1 MIHHGRP
8 SAVTAADRV
17 RSWASAH
24 RVPVTEVDVWQPDQ
38 LATTRRNSVDEAAAS
53 GHPDLIVTIGGDGT
67 FLRGARIAAQDDVPV
82 LGVNVGRVGF
92 LTEVEPEEIES
103 ALAAFVAG
111 KATLDERLMLT
122 MRASRPL
129 DIPAGLQAML
139 CYGRGPLLP
148 PPPPR
153 TTPPDGQALPD
164 GQTPANQQTPANHR
178 PPPNHPPPDGH
189 PTPNG
194 RSGVELDVTAVNDIV
209 FEKLARDRQ
218 ASLGVYVDGT
228 LFASYSADALIV
240 ASPTGSTAYNFA
252 AGGPIV
258 SPRVRALVFTPVA
271 AHMVFNRSLVVG
283 ADEEITVRVMEHSGQ
298 VVVSVDGQLRG
309 VLDPGDWVGV
319 IPAPRLARLVRL
331 RPSDFYS
338 RLRSRFGLS
347 DAPAAV
353 ADASTGLTSP

>member
-1 MIHHGRP
+1 
-8 SAVTAADRV
+8 
-17 RSWASAH
+17 
-24 RVPVTEVDVWQPDQ
+24 
-38 LATTRRNSVDEAAAS
+38 
-53 GHPDLIVTIGGDGT
+53 
-67 FLRGARIAAQDDVPV
+67 V

-92 LTEVEPEEIES
+92 LTEVEPDEIEA
-103 ALAAFVAG
+103 ALAAFIAG
-111 KATLDERLMLT
+111 EATLDERLMLT

-148 PPPPR
+148 PPPRRR
-153 TTPPDGQALPD
+153 TA
-164 GQTPANQQTPANHR
+164 A
-178 PPPNHPPPDGH
+178 DGH
-189 PTPNG
+189 T
-194 RSGVELDVTAVNDIV
+194 GVDLDVTAVNDIV

-218 ASLGVYVDGT
+218 ASLGVYVEGT

-283 ADEEITVRVMEHSGQ
+283 ADEEITVRVLAHSGQ

-309 VLDPGDWVGV
+309 VLDPGDWVTV
-319 IPAPRLARLVRL
+319 TPAPRLARLIRL

-353 ADASTGLTSP
+353 ADDAPATDGVPAAVVDGVPAAVVEGVPR

>member
-1 MIHHGRP
+1 VHSDSTPAARTCTRIGLVIHHGRP
-8 SAVTAADRV
+8 AAVAAADRV
-17 RSWASAH
+17 RGWARAH
-24 RVPVTEVDVWQPDQ
+24 RVAVTEVDVWQPDP
-38 LATTRRNSVDEAAAS
+38 LVGTRRNSADEAAAS
-53 GHPDLIVTIGGDGT
+53 GHPDLIVTVGGDGT

-111 KATLDERLMLT
+111 RAKLDERLMLT

-129 DIPAGLQAML
+129 DIPAGLQSML

-148 PPPPR
+148 PPPRRNTGTEQQAIPER
-153 TTPPDGQALPD
+153 APDGFT
-164 GQTPANQQTPANHR
+164 GI
-178 PPPNHPPPDGH
+178 
-189 PTPNG
+189 
-194 RSGVELDVTAVNDIV
+194 ELDVTAVNDIV

-218 ASLGVYVDGT
+218 ASLGVFVDGT

-252 AGGPIV
+252 AGGPII

-283 ADEEITVRVMEHSGQ
+283 AEEEISVRVLERSGQ

-309 VLDPGDWVGV
+309 VLNPGDWVGV

-331 RPSDFYS
+331 GPPDFYS

-353 ADASTGLTSP
+353 ADAVTG